1 VNALEAVA
9 ALWRGAGLEEDA
21 LGWLRLTGRDPVLP
35 SSFAVGTAAQA
46 SLAAAGLAA
55 ASYWRLRGGSAQ
67 DVSVE
72 MHDAAAEFI
81 SERLLSVDGK
91 PPADLWDPIAG
102 IYPTADGHVRIHTN
116 FPHHRDGVLAL
127 LGCAND
133 KKSVGAALAG
143 WSALEFEEAAA
154 AKGLCVTA
162 LRTTAEWQASPQGQ
176 AVSPEAVR
184 IERIGDAPASP
195 PAFAERPLSG
205 LRVLDL
211 TRIVAGPVCTRTLA
225 AHGAEVLSI
234 TGPHLP
240 SLPALIVDT
249 GRGKRAASLDLRDAA
264 QREVLAGLVRNSDV
278 FVQGYRPG
286 GLAAL
291 GFGPQDLAALR
302 PGIVAA
308 SLTAYGD
315 EGPWAARRGF
325 DSLTQTAS
333 GFNADERDAAGDTAP
348 RPLPCQALDHA
359 SGALLAF
366 GIIAALHRRATEGGS
381 WHVRVSLAGT
391 GRWLRG
397 LGRIADGFAAPA
409 PDFSDAVETSDAPI
423 GRVTAARH
431 AVRMSATPP
440 AWTLPTVPIGTHP
453 ARWVGGLVV

>member
-1 VNALEAVA
+1 VTAAEAVA
-9 ALWRGAGLEEDA
+9 ALWRGAGLPEEA

-46 SLAAAGLAA
+46 SLAASGLAA
-55 ASYWRLRGGSAQ
+55 AAYWRLRGGTAQ
-67 DVSVE
+67 DVSVD
-72 MHDAAAEFI
+72 MHAAAAEFI
-81 SERLLSVDGK
+81 SERLLRIDGNL
-91 PPADLWDPIAG
+91 PPDPWDPIAG
-102 IYPTADGHVRIHTN
+102 VYATGDGHVRIHTN
-116 FPHHRDGVLAL
+116 FPHHRDGVLGL

-133 KKSVGAALAG
+133 KPSVAAALAG
-143 WSALEFEEAAA
+143 WSAGAFEDEAAA
-154 AKGLCVTA
+154 RGLCVTA

-176 AVSPEAVR
+176 AVSSAAVR
-184 IERIGDAPASP
+184 IERIGDAPCSSP
-195 PAFAERPLSG
+195 AAAERPLSG
-205 LRVLDL
+205 VRVLDL
-211 TRIVAGPVCTRTLA
+211 TRIVAGPACTRTLA
-225 AHGAEVLSI
+225 AHGAEVLTI
-234 TGPHLP
+234 TAPHLP
-240 SLPALIVDT
+240 SIPALVVDM

-264 QREVLAGLVRNSDV
+264 QRSVLAGLVRNADV

-302 PGIVAA
+302 PGIIAA

-315 EGPWAARRGF
+315 EGPWADRRGF

-348 RPLPCQALDHA
+348 RPLPCQALDHG

-381 WHVRVSLAGT
+381 WHICVSLAGT

-397 LGRIADGFAAPA
+397 LGRVANGFALAQ
-409 PDFSDAVETSDAPI
+409 PDVSDAVETSDAPI

-440 AWTLPTVPIGTHP
+440 AWTLPTVPLGTHP
-453 ARWVGGLVV
+453 ASWS